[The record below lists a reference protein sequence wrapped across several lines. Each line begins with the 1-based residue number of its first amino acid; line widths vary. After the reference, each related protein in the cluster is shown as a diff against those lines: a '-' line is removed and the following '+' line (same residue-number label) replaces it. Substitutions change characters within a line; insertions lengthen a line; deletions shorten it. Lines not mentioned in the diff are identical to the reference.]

1 MMFSPKPPRGSK
13 PRYLVPSTPL
23 MPAAPAVGI
32 EPVRDDEAAM
42 DELAESLRQRGW
54 YDSSRELRHGLDVIE
69 DLPMDL
75 LPDELKAGFFTRQR

>member
-1 MMFSPKPPRGSK
+1 MMFSPKPPRGQK
-13 PRYLVPSTPL
+13 PRILVPAQPL
-23 MPAAPAVGI
+23 IPVAPVVGV
-32 EPVRDDEAAM
+32 EPVRDDEAEM

-75 LPDELKAGFFTRQR
+75 LPEELRAGFVVRKR